1 MFHRQ
6 ADTVE
11 EAGRLRVV
19 GRVGHDAVESAPQR
33 PALGTMLIEAGHV
46 TSEQIKE
53 AVKEGTETS
62 ERLGEVLL
70 RQGSVAEA
78 DLAQVIAT
86 QWQFP
91 FIPDDQVKPDP
102 QAAFLISPDEG
113 RRLGAIPF
121 GFEAGQAIV
130 AIADP
135 TDERIT
141 AIHSLLGSSVKFVIV
156 TQSAFARLISP
167 ESSERFSPQP
177 VLRTATDGDAADVEP
192 READPQEVVP
202 FPVAQDAGAP
212 AEEVVD
218 MEIAP
223 DTTAALEDE
232 AVQPVSS
239 TPDPDE
245 PVLAPVTA
253 AVPPSEQT
261 GDATSSQVDWLAADL
276 EAAGRTLAGLPALVE
291 RAAGELRT
299 GARRLAAAEDDLA
312 ESERKLAE
320 MARTLEDTE
329 RKLAVAEQDLASER
343 DARRLE
349 QARVAELE
357 TEVANRDELL
367 GAVRAKL
374 SDLSGALGPSA

>member
-1 MFHRQ
+1 MFHKQ

-19 GRVGHDAVESAPQR
+19 GRAGDDAAESAPQR

-46 TSEQIKE
+46 TSEQIKQ

-78 DLAQVIAT
+78 ELAQIIAT

-91 FIPDDQVKPDP
+91 FIPDDQVEPDP

-135 TDERIT
+135 TDERIA

-156 TQSAFARLISP
+156 TQSAFNRLISTESP
-167 ESSERFSPQP
+167 ERYSQQP
-177 VLRTATDGDAADVEP
+177 VLRTVTGDEEADVEP
-192 READPQEVVP
+192 QSVEPQDVVP
-202 FPVAQDAGAP
+202 FPVVDDAGAP
-212 AEEVVD
+212 TEEVVD
-218 MEIAP
+218 MDIAP
-223 DTTAALEDE
+223 DTAAALEDE
-232 AVQPVSS
+232 VAQHVPN
-239 TPDPDE
+239 TPE
-245 PVLAPVTA
+245 PVLAPM
-253 AVPPSEQT
+253 AVEAIPAEQLH
-261 GDATSSQVDWLAADL
+261 GASAPQVDSLAVEL
-276 EAAGRTLAGLPALVE
+276 EDAGRTLAGLPALVE
-291 RAAGELRT
+291 QAAGELRT
-299 GARRLAAAEDDLA
+299 GAQRLVRTEHTLA
-312 ESERKLAE
+312 ESERRLAE
-320 MARTLEDTE
+320 VGHTLEQTE
-329 RKLAVAEQDLASER
+329 RKLAAAEQELASER
-343 DARRLE
+343 DARRQE
-349 QARVAELE
+349 QTRLAELE
-357 TEVANRDELL
+357 SEIANRDELL

-374 SDLSGALGPSA
+374 SDLSGTLAPS